1 MTKKLKKTI
10 AFIGMMGAGKTAVGK
25 VVASKLGV
33 PFLDADTEI
42 EKAANMSI
50 QEIFIRDGEEFF
62 REREAQVILRLMKGS
77 PTILSTG
84 GGAFIQEANRKAINS
99 LGVSLWLDVELDL
112 LWSRVKNKDTRPLL
126 KSLDPYETL
135 KKLHAERQPIY
146 KEADISVN
154 ARARYTVEDMA
165 QKVIDKL
172 VLYPNLFEE

>member
-84 GGAFIQEANRKAINS
+84 GGAFIQRTNRQAINL
-99 LGVSLWLDVELDL
+99 LGVSLWLDVEVDL

-126 KSLDPYETL
+126 KSLNPYETL
-135 KKLHAERQPIY
+135 KKLHLERQAIY
-146 KEADISVN
+146 KKADISVK
-154 ARARYTVEDMA
+154 ASSRYTVEDMA
-165 QKVIDKL
+165 QKVIDSL
-172 VLYPNLFEE
+172 QSHPNLFEE

>member
-84 GGAFIQEANRKAINS
+84 GGAFIQEANRQAIN
-99 LGVSLWLDVELDL
+99 LHGVSLWLDVEVDL

-126 KSLDPYETL
+126 KSLNPYETL
-135 KKLHAERQPIY
+135 KKLHLERQPIY
-146 KEADISVN
+146 KKADISVK
-154 ARARYTVEDMA
+154 ASSRYTVEDMA
-165 QKVIDKL
+165 QKVIDSL
-172 VLYPNLFEE
+172 QLHPNLFEE

>member
-77 PTILSTG
+77 ATILSTG
-84 GGAFIQEANRKAINS
+84 GGAFIQKANRQAINR
-99 LGVSLWLDVELDL
+99 LGVSIWLDVEVDL

-126 KSLDPYETL
+126 KSINPYGTL
-135 KKLHAERQPIY
+135 KKLHLERQPIY
-146 KEADISVN
+146 KKADISVK
-154 ARARYTVEDMA
+154 ASSRYTVEDMA
-165 QKVIDKL
+165 QKVIDSL
-172 VLYPNLFEE
+172 QSHPNLFEE